1 MSIIRNSIVVIL
13 TSLGLFSASS
23 RTLVA
28 FAAEAEPAKAD
39 TRSNG
44 AQAAIGDEGPGTLLT
59 SDEQEH
65 LNGELAKL
73 QSEFTADEINALIFT
88 LQNGKIDVLGKRGEL
103 IKTLK
108 TGLDHPTSI

>member
-1 MSIIRNSIVVIL
+1 MSIIRNSIALIL
-13 TSLGLFSASS
+13 TGLGLFSASS

-28 FAAEAEPAKAD
+28 FAAEAEPKTA
-39 TRSNG
+39 NG
-44 AQAAIGDEGPGTLLT
+44 AQATIGDEGPGTLLT

-65 LNGELAKL
+65 LQGELARL

-88 LQNGKIDVLGKRGEL
+88 LQNGKLDVLGKRGEL